1 MVNLSPLVCLTYYIF
16 LKIYQ
21 NMTATNS
28 AKKVKL
34 RNLFHIAGNPK
45 KTLLSLDFYV
55 IALSEMS
62 ELISNWRINQ
72 HQLISVLQNIDKRFL
87 NFLTIIGH

>member
-1 MVNLSPLVCLTYYIF
+1 MVNLSPLVCLTYFIF

-34 RNLFHIAGNPK
+34 RNLFHIASNLT
-45 KTLLSLDFYV
+45 KTLFSLDFYV
-55 IALSEMS
+55 IALFEKS

-72 HQLISVLQNIDKRFL
+72 Y
-87 NFLTIIGH
+87 